1 MPRLST
7 ECTQSEGKDERRSSR
22 IFLCN
27 NHRHA
32 IALQLRK
39 RGWKHTHHFCEATV
53 VLATERPPPAA
64 PRVHQWVWLAICPP
78 LTCKAHL
85 FERLEQLALRSNIRR
100 RWPETWILR
109 SNGAVTAWRAESL
122 ISYTLPTTTHFFV
135 KHPRTSGGTGTFPAG
150 NVEAARIFAKVLMVA
165 CHAVVIQRAVDPA
178 ILPIGPS
185 IFELRVWAL
194 LRRTDCWLFECHRAK
209 TAVSGLMNR
218 KVQRDLDSFGRFY
231 SSNIASEATVRDALE
246 GNTFDTRTKPDIA
259 AVVGLVHDAIWY
271 DLPYGTLAFVG
282 FDFIVDHRAR
292 AWLIE
297 ANVKPPLRYADLAA
311 QFPSELVR
319 SLADCAILD
328 LARIFEGKSRP
339 NHLGPAWIKLQVSAA
354 AP

>member
-1 MPRLST
+1 
-7 ECTQSEGKDERRSSR
+7 
-22 IFLCN
+22 
-27 NHRHA
+27 
-32 IALQLRK
+32 
-39 RGWKHTHHFCEATV
+39 
-53 VLATERPPPAA
+53 
-64 PRVHQWVWLAICPP
+64 
-78 LTCKAHL
+78 
-85 FERLEQLALRSNIRR
+85 
-100 RWPETWILR
+100 
-109 SNGAVTAWRAESL
+109 
-122 ISYTLPTTTHFFV
+122 
-135 KHPRTSGGTGTFPAG
+135 
-150 NVEAARIFAKVLMVA
+150 
-165 CHAVVIQRAVDPA
+165 
-178 ILPIGPS
+178 
-185 IFELRVWAL
+185 
-194 LRRTDCWLFECHRAK
+194 
-209 TAVSGLMNR
+209 MNR
-218 KVQRDLDSFGRFY
+218 KVQRDLDAFGRFY
-231 SSNIASEATVRDALE
+231 TSNIASEATVRDALE